1 MTNYVILSLF
11 LGNMLH
17 NLQEVFLKE
26 AKRLQKLAESKML
39 LKNQVP
45 ASQPLFTNTA
55 YTSCDPLYGRFVC
68 RGNSALHHGHSKRF
82 INAVNPPP

>member
-26 AKRLQKLAESKML
+26 AKRLQKLASIEISKLEMGASSPDPH
-39 LKNQVP
+39 P
-45 ASQPLFTNTA
+45 ASAASKQLP
-55 YTSCDPLYGRFVC
+55 GRTQDFSE
-68 RGNSALHHGHSKRF
+68 RHSRRYCHES
-82 INAVNPPP
+82 